1 MIRRPPRSTRTYT
14 LFPYTTLFRSRRR
27 PAHVRVQ
34 GFARRAV
41 DGPEVGAGDRL
52 RRRPVPGPAR
62 GHPAGNH
69 RPARRMMM
77 RLHGPCAVVVALAA
91 CLAGGCTSLG
101 ERIAQPHSSSLLDAE
116 TVAGM
121 ESTIGVESATF
132 RTPDGVLL
140 AYEIGRAHV

>member
-1 MIRRPPRSTRTYT
+1 
-14 LFPYTTLFRSRRR
+14 
-27 PAHVRVQ
+27 
-34 GFARRAV
+34 
-41 DGPEVGAGDRL
+41 
-52 RRRPVPGPAR
+52 
-62 GHPAGNH
+62 
-69 RPARRMMM
+69 MMM

-140 AYEIGRAHV
+140 AYGSIAPVARDMARSEERRVGKECVSTCRYRWSPDH

>member
-1 MIRRPPRSTRTYT
+1 
-14 LFPYTTLFRSRRR
+14 
-27 PAHVRVQ
+27 
-34 GFARRAV
+34 
-41 DGPEVGAGDRL
+41 
-52 RRRPVPGPAR
+52 
-62 GHPAGNH
+62 
-69 RPARRMMM
+69 MMM

-140 AYEIGRAHV
+140 AYGSIAPVARDMAYTISRGDSRMKFKFKLVEKRQPVPPAGSVVFLPGRSEEEHTSELQSLMRT

>member
-1 MIRRPPRSTRTYT
+1 
-14 LFPYTTLFRSRRR
+14 
-27 PAHVRVQ
+27 
-34 GFARRAV
+34 
-41 DGPEVGAGDRL
+41 
-52 RRRPVPGPAR
+52 
-62 GHPAGNH
+62 
-69 RPARRMMM
+69 MMM

-140 AYEIGRAHV
+140 AYASIAPVARDMAYTISRGDSRMKFKFKLGEKRQPVPPRSEEHTSDLQSLMRPSYAAFSLKKTNSN

>member
-1 MIRRPPRSTRTYT
+1 
-14 LFPYTTLFRSRRR
+14 
-27 PAHVRVQ
+27 
-34 GFARRAV
+34 
-41 DGPEVGAGDRL
+41 
-52 RRRPVPGPAR
+52 
-62 GHPAGNH
+62 
-69 RPARRMMM
+69 MMM

-140 AYEIGRAHV
+140 AYGSIAPVARDMAYTISRGDSRMKFKFKLGEKRQPVDRKSTRLNSSH

>member
-1 MIRRPPRSTRTYT
+1 
-14 LFPYTTLFRSRRR
+14 
-27 PAHVRVQ
+27 
-34 GFARRAV
+34 
-41 DGPEVGAGDRL
+41 
-52 RRRPVPGPAR
+52 
-62 GHPAGNH
+62 
-69 RPARRMMM
+69 MMM

-140 AYEIGRAHV
+140 AYGSIAPVARDMAYTIARGDSRMTFKINRGETRPPVPPAGSETGRAHD

>member
-1 MIRRPPRSTRTYT
+1 
-14 LFPYTTLFRSRRR
+14 
-27 PAHVRVQ
+27 
-34 GFARRAV
+34 
-41 DGPEVGAGDRL
+41 
-52 RRRPVPGPAR
+52 
-62 GHPAGNH
+62 
-69 RPARRMMM
+69 MMM

-121 ESTIGVESATF
+121 ESMIGVESATF

-140 AYEIGRAHV
+140 AYGSIAPVARDMAYTISRGASRMKCKFTLGHNRQPVHPEGLEVFLHGCAPDVARTPSWVGASIDVGSARA

>member
-1 MIRRPPRSTRTYT
+1 
-14 LFPYTTLFRSRRR
+14 
-27 PAHVRVQ
+27 
-34 GFARRAV
+34 
-41 DGPEVGAGDRL
+41 
-52 RRRPVPGPAR
+52 
-62 GHPAGNH
+62 
-69 RPARRMMM
+69 MMM

-140 AYEIGRAHV
+140 AYGSIAPVARDLAYPISRGHRRMQFKFKLGENTQPVPPADSGVFLTR

>member
-1 MIRRPPRSTRTYT
+1 
-14 LFPYTTLFRSRRR
+14 
-27 PAHVRVQ
+27 
-34 GFARRAV
+34 
-41 DGPEVGAGDRL
+41 
-52 RRRPVPGPAR
+52 
-62 GHPAGNH
+62 
-69 RPARRMMM
+69 MMM

-132 RTPDGVLL
+132 RTPDGVIL
-140 AYEIGRAHV
+140 AYGSNAPVARDMPDTISDRKSVAWGKRVSVRVHLGGRRII

>member
-1 MIRRPPRSTRTYT
+1 MLSLPRSLLCGR
-14 LFPYTTLFRSRRR
+14 LRLSD
-27 PAHVRVQ
+27 VGVQ
-34 GFARRAV
+34 GYARRAV
-41 DGPEVGAGDRL
+41 GGPEVGAGDRL

-101 ERIAQPHSSSLLDAE
+101 ERIAPPHSSSLLDAE

-140 AYEIGRAHV
+140 RSEEPTS

>member
-1 MIRRPPRSTRTYT
+1 
-14 LFPYTTLFRSRRR
+14 
-27 PAHVRVQ
+27 
-34 GFARRAV
+34 
-41 DGPEVGAGDRL
+41 
-52 RRRPVPGPAR
+52 
-62 GHPAGNH
+62 
-69 RPARRMMM
+69 MMM

-140 AYEIGRAHV
+140 AYGSIAPVARDMAYPISRGDSRMTFKFNLGDNRPSVPTERRAAFLPRRGLVPSHLNPLARAQP